1 MRNSWHPEQAVVASS
16 RRGGLDRIRTL
27 GFVVVAAAA
36 LVAGGAAPDPAEG
49 AARAKAPTAAARR
62 PRPPEA
68 AIYRA
73 AEMNA
78 LDLSRLDREKTF
90 VLLAFGGIEPYGPHL
105 PVGASALAADALTQ
119 ATARRLRELKPEF
132 SVLIVPP
139 VAYATAPAVE
149 YGGVHVHP
157 TAIYMASD
165 DFRNL
170 LYGTLLRGGE
180 GVWNNVGFISY
191 DYSPEFHRRLDEA
204 ARYFR
209 EGYGLKLTNASGRV
223 LADSA
228 FNAGLPGLLVRLKL
242 DTAQVQPATDIH
254 GGTAL
259 TSLMLA
265 ARPEL
270 VEPDFRKL
278 PAIPLKT
285 PAELMTIA
293 ARNGW
298 ATYVG
303 APGLATAAYGKAL
316 LAALA
321 EAHARLLVDVAS
333 GTTASEGPT
342 PADRFVKEP
351 DLRSAVWGMNNWEQ
365 RKRRPYDLYLKAH
378 AVAPIT
384 PDGKPAPAPADSAKG
399 TPDGTP
405 EGPH

>member
-1 MRNSWHPEQAVVASS
+1 MQNSWHPEQAAVVSKG
-16 RRGGLDRIRTL
+16 RGGLDRIRTL
-27 GFVVVAAAA
+27 GLVVGTAAVLLSGGGVPAPA
-36 LVAGGAAPDPAEG
+36 LG
-49 AARAKAPTAAARR
+49 AARGTAPAAPARR
-62 PRPPEA
+62 PHPPEA

-78 LDLSRLDREKTF
+78 LDFSRLDREKTF

-119 ATARRLRELKPEF
+119 VTARRLRELKPGF

-149 YGGVHVHP
+149 YGGIHVHP
-157 TAIYMASD
+157 TALYMASD

-170 LYGTLLRGGE
+170 LYGTLLRFGE

-204 ARYFR
+204 ARYFT
-209 EGYGLKLTNASGRV
+209 EGYGLKVTNASGRV

-228 FNAGLPGLLVRLKL
+228 FNAGVRGLLVGLKM
-242 DTAQVQPATDIH
+242 DTAQVAPATDIH

-265 ARPEL
+265 AHPEL
-270 VEPDFRKL
+270 VESDYRKL
-278 PAIPLKT
+278 AAMPLKT
-285 PAELMTIA
+285 PADLVTMA

-298 ATYVG
+298 PTYVG
-303 APGLATAAYGKAL
+303 APALATAAYGKAL

-321 EAHARLLVDVAS
+321 DAHARLLVDVAS
-333 GTTASEGPT
+333 GARSSAGPT
-342 PADRFVKEP
+342 PADRLVKEP
-351 DLRSAVWGMNNWEQ
+351 DLRSSVWGMNAWEQ
-365 RKRRPYDLYLKAH
+365 KKRRPYDLFLKAH

-384 PDGKPAPAPADSAKG
+384 PDGKATPAPADSSKG
-399 TPDGTP
+399 AP